1 MNRMMMQHDADTM
14 QDVGIFMTTVAH
26 LVSDD
31 NTEKCTDGAGTLNG
45 FTLDGLMRGLK
56 LIGHQLCCRSE
67 QITEMV
73 EKEKE
78 EEEMTKAARQRRQGQ
93 DTNRQSNVEGKCGT
107 QRAA

>member
-1 MNRMMMQHDADTM
+1 MNRMMMQHDAETM
-14 QDVGIFMTTVAH
+14 QDVGIFMTTVAN

-31 NTEKCTDGAGTLNG
+31 NTEKCSDGSGTLNG

-73 EKEKE
+73 EKE
-78 EEEMTKAARQRRQGQ
+78 EEMAQAARQRRQGQ
-93 DTNRQSNVEGKCGT
+93 DNNLGSNVEGKCGT